1 MKKYLL
7 ALFLFLPGCAM
18 VDAYFMAHFDPNE
31 YLLVDD
37 IRSVAETSPRWC
49 EDRDKMNSVVSQMF
63 LTATKL
69 KNYSKNIPDNE
80 KTIILTDE
88 LYEEVYKLDKRYESP
103 DKVSKSYCKMKLS
116 IIEKSSETIQQVM
129 GSKPR

>member
-31 YLLVDD
+31 YLLVDE
-37 IRSVAETSPRWC
+37 IRSVAETTPRLC
-49 EDRDKMNSVVSQMF
+49 DDRERMEKVVAHMF

-80 KTIILTDE
+80 KTVIMTDE

-103 DKVSKSYCKMKLS
+103 DKVSKSYCKMKLA
-116 IIEKSSETIQQVM
+116 IIEKSSGTIQQVM

>member
-7 ALFLFLPGCAM
+7 ALYLFLPGCAM

-31 YLLVDD
+31 YLLVDE
-37 IRSVAETSPRWC
+37 IRSVAETSPKLC
-49 EDRDKMNSVVSQMF
+49 DDRDKMNKVVSDMF
-63 LTATKL
+63 LAATKL
-69 KNYSKNIPDNE
+69 KNYAKDIPNNE

-88 LYEEVYKLDKRYESP
+88 LYEEVYKLDKRYDNP
-103 DKVSKSYCKMKLS
+103 DKVSKSYCKTKLS
-116 IIEKSSETIQQVM
+116 IIEKSSETIQQVL

>member
-1 MKKYLL
+1 
-7 ALFLFLPGCAM
+7 M

-31 YLLVDD
+31 YLLVDE
-37 IRSVAETSPRWC
+37 IRSVAEVSPKFC
-49 EDRDKMNSVVSQMF
+49 DDRDKMNSYVNHMF

-69 KNYSKNIPDNE
+69 KNYSKNIPDND

-88 LYEEVYKLDKRYESP
+88 LYEEVYKLDKRYDNP

>member
-18 VDAYFMAHFDPNE
+18 IDAYFMAHFDPNE

-37 IRSVAETSPRWC
+37 IRSVAETSPRFC

-129 GSKPR
+129 GNKPR